1 MKIGLLVAQYLAENT
16 GSWRVVKSILQRLD
30 PDTFRLV
37 LLLPEPGD
45 ISKAI
50 PSHVRV
56 RYVSVP
62 RLRARLGP
70 TDQLRTLAR
79 GIAAAAQVRRIILE
93 ESIDVVH
100 CHGLPNLF
108 PAVAAAV
115 SRTPLVWHVHELEF
129 SPRPVF
135 GALVW
140 LCGRLADR
148 IVCVSE
154 AVMRLFAGSRKAMVI
169 HNGIDLERFEAD
181 PVRRSEGRRRLA
193 LDDDAFV
200 VAQLGRIVPVKGVEW
215 FIALAEAFVAASGAA
230 GSAARFAVIGGPIA
244 GHEGYFEAIRD
255 RMRTSPAR
263 DRLIYLPAVDD
274 PRDILAAV
282 DVLVQSSVIA
292 ESFGLTLVEAMAMG
306 APVITSEHGG
316 PAEIIRDG
324 VDGFLVSPRDVER
337 RAAILAGL
345 FADHAQL
352 VRMGASGRARARAV
366 FSADRMADELAVLY
380 RTLVAAPVAQPVG
393 AARG

>member
-16 GSWRVVKSILQRLD
+16 GSWQVVKSLLQRLD
-30 PDTFRLV
+30 PDTFRVILV
-37 LLLPEPGD
+37 LPESGD

-56 RYVSVP
+56 RYVAVP

-70 TDQLRTLAR
+70 AHQLRTLAR
-79 GIAAAAQVRRIILE
+79 GIAAAAQIRRIILE

-100 CHGLPNLF
+100 CNGLPNLF
-108 PAVAAAV
+108 PALAAAV
-115 SRTPLVWHVHELEF
+115 SKTPLVWHVHELEF

-140 LCGRLADR
+140 LCGQLADR

-154 AVMRLFAGSRKAMVI
+154 AVMGLFAGSRKTTLI
-169 HNGIDLERFEAD
+169 YNGIDLEWFQA
-181 PVRRSEGRRRLA
+181 PLRRSEGRRRLA
-193 LDDDAFV
+193 VGDDAFV
-200 VAQLGRIVPVKGVEW
+200 VAQLGRIVPIKGVEW
-215 FIALAEAFVAASGAA
+215 FIALAEAFVAASGVA
-230 GSAARFAVIGGPIA
+230 GSAVRFAVIGGPIA
-244 GHEGYFEAIRD
+244 GHERYFEAIRE
-255 RMRTSPAR
+255 RMLMSPAR

-292 ESFGLTLVEAMAMG
+292 ESFGLNLVEAMAMG
-306 APVITSEHGG
+306 MPVIASERGG
-316 PAEIIRDG
+316 PAEIIRNG
-324 VDGFLVSPRDVER
+324 VDGFLVSPRDVEQ
-337 RAAILAGL
+337 RATILAGL
-345 FADHAQL
+345 FADRAQL
-352 VRMGASGRARARAV
+352 ARIGASGRARARAL
-366 FSADRMADELAVLY
+366 FSADRMAAELTVLY
-380 RTLVAAPVAQPVG
+380 RTLVGASVAQPVG